1 MQSPVG
7 VRPPIPPVYPAG
19 CGPLVCL
26 TVVMIVV
33 RVRASQFVSSTNV
46 VETTKRNLATA
57 AAAAAAAATAPYIR
71 VTATHQAHQ

>member
-57 AAAAAAAATAPYIR
+57 AAAAATAPYIR